1 MTKTYRVTPMVR
13 FVNRL
18 MRLLIRWNMAPP
30 QSYLL
35 TVPGRKSGNLYSTPV
50 SLVQEEGWRW
60 LVSPYGQV
68 SWVKNARA
76 AGQVTLS
83 RGGKSETVRIQELGP
98 ENSVPVLQKY
108 LRLEKIVQPY
118 FEATPDSPLEAFV
131 AEAACHP
138 VFLIVETSTEQGE
151 KL

>member
-1 MTKTYRVTPMVR
+1 MPKTYRVTPMVR

-18 MRLLIRWNMAPP
+18 MRLMIHWNIAPA
-30 QSYLL
+30 QSHLL
-35 TVPGRKSGNLYSTPV
+35 TVPGRKTGNLYSTPV
-50 SLVQEEGWRW
+50 SLVQDEGRRW

-83 RGGKSETVRIQELGP
+83 RGRKRETVRIQELGP
-98 ENSVPVLQKY
+98 EGSAPALQKY

-131 AEAACHP
+131 AEAARHP
-138 VFLIVETSTEQGE
+138 VLSIVDSSPEQGE

>member
-1 MTKTYRVTPMVR
+1 LAKTYRVTPVVG

-18 MRLLIRWNMAPP
+18 MRLLIRWNMAPA
-30 QSYLL
+30 QTYLL
-35 TVPGRKSGNLYSTPV
+35 TVPGWKSGNLYSTPV
-50 SLVQEEGWRW
+50 SLVQEEGRRW

-98 ENSVPVLQKY
+98 EDSAPVLQKY
-108 LRLEKIVQPY
+108 LGLEKIVQPY
-118 FEATPDSPLEAFV
+118 FEVTPDSPLVAFV
-131 AEAACHP
+131 AEAARHP
-138 VFLIVETSTEQGE
+138 VFLIVDTSTEQGE
-151 KL
+151 NL

>member
-1 MTKTYRVTPMVR
+1 M
-13 FVNRL
+13 
-18 MRLLIRWNMAPP
+18 
-30 QSYLL
+30 
-35 TVPGRKSGNLYSTPV
+35 
-50 SLVQEEGWRW
+50 QEEGRRW

-98 ENSVPVLQKY
+98 GDSAPVLQKY

-118 FEATPDSPLEAFV
+118 FEVTPDSPLVAFV
-131 AEAACHP
+131 AEAARHQEF
-138 VFLIVETSTEQGE
+138 VFTL
-151 KL
+151 

>member
-1 MTKTYRVTPMVR
+1 MVR
-13 FVNRL
+13 FVNHL
-18 MRLLIRWNMAPP
+18 MRLLIRWNIAPA
-30 QSYLL
+30 QTYLL

-50 SLVQEEGWRW
+50 SLVQEEGRRW
-60 LVSPYGQV
+60 LVSPYGQI

-83 RGGKSETVRIQELGP
+83 RGGKRETVRIQELGP
-98 ENSVPVLQKY
+98 EESAPVLEKY

-118 FEATPDSPLEAFV
+118 FEVTPDSPLEAFV
-131 AEAACHP
+131 AEAARHP
-138 VFLIVETSTEQGE
+138 VFLIVDPSPEQGE